1 MKFTKTKSAFCA
13 STLAMALLLSG
24 CAEKTNSGSENGNK
38 PNNASTSSADT
49 DSNSS
54 STMIDDFKVL
64 SNWTDPGSAR
74 LIIDFE
80 SMGITLNGDM
90 SVRNDSKSGLVA
102 IDVADFSFRVPA
114 ELTNS
119 EPVEFS
125 FSDCKLI
132 LDQNAGKCYVP
143 TDLVF
148 NVMGMSKPDFNKEDA
163 KNAFEAQYGKDIKYI
178 TTDISDASNAGGSL
192 ISGSANINLPEGLDQ
207 DELTDWLKNTFAPV
221 AKPYFENSWKS
232 FLKSEN
238 GAHKAYINNENLNGF
253 MTTCKEFALTT
264 EFKSAMNSLY
274 SLVDATVESIPT
286 DDEFNAM
293 LDKFK
298 ASIDEMSEYLRD
310 PANKINIEATT
321 SVQDDKV
328 FNLALDMDL
337 ALKNPA
343 TQQSDISNTESKPE
357 SESEP
362 MTIKSAMTFSISN
375 GAVTIE
381 PIPES
386 ICIASDT
393 LSGGSTSS
401 TDIDTSYID
410 TAA

>member
-1 MKFTKTKSAFCA
+1 MTSFDIYTVLKS
-13 STLAMALLLSG
+13 
-24 CAEKTNSGSENGNK
+24 
-38 PNNASTSSADT
+38 
-49 DSNSS
+49 DS
-54 STMIDDFKVL
+54 
-64 SNWTDPGSAR
+64 
-74 LIIDFE
+74 
-80 SMGITLNGDM
+80 
-90 SVRNDSKSGLVA
+90 
-102 IDVADFSFRVPA
+102 
-114 ELTNS
+114 
-119 EPVEFS
+119 
-125 FSDCKLI
+125 
-132 LDQNAGKCYVP
+132 
-143 TDLVF
+143 VF
-148 NVMGMSKPDFNKEDA
+148 NIMGMSTSGFNKEDA

-207 DELTDWLKNTFAPV
+207 DELTDWLKNTFTPV

-232 FLKSEN
+232 FLKNEN
-238 GAHKAYINNENLNGF
+238 GAHKACINNENLNDF
-253 MTTCKEFALTT
+253 MTTCKEFAFTD

-337 ALKNPA
+337 ALKNSA
-343 TQQSDISNTESKPE
+343 TQQSDSI
-357 SESEP
+357 SEP
-362 MTIKSAMTFSISN
+362 KSEIITVKSAMTFSISN
-375 GAVTIE
+375 SAVTIE

-386 ICIASDT
+386 ICVASDA
-393 LSGGSTSS
+393 LSGGSNSS

>member
-24 CAEKTNSGSENGNK
+24 CAEKTNSGSENGNN

-49 DSNSS
+49 NSNSS

-102 IDVADFSFRVPA
+102 INFADFSFRMPA

-125 FSDCKLI
+125 FSDCELI

-148 NVMGMSKPDFNKEDA
+148 NVMGMSTSGFNKEDA

-192 ISGSANINLPEGLDQ
+192 ISGSVNINLPEGLDQ

-232 FLKSEN
+232 FLKNEN
-238 GAHKAYINNENLNGF
+238 GAHKACINNENLNDF
-253 MTTCKEFALTT
+253 MTTCKEFAFTD

-298 ASIDEMSEYLRD
+298 TSIDEMSEYLRD

-337 ALKNPA
+337 ALKNTA

-357 SESEP
+357 SEIV
-362 MTIKSAMTFSISN
+362 TIKSAMTFSISN

-386 ICIASDT
+386 ICVASDA
-393 LSGGSTSS
+393 LSGGSNSS